1 MLDRG
6 PGDVSVN
13 YAADEFHI
21 DSPEHYAQV
30 ANIVQCSL
38 VRMAGVLNIHLH
50 PSLISSIAVNPPF
63 EFVKFISRLGKTV
76 LVIVSE
82 FIRYLLF
89 RGYIPEQ

>member
-1 MLDRG
+1 
-6 PGDVSVN
+6 
-13 YAADEFHI
+13 
-21 DSPEHYAQV
+21 
-30 ANIVQCSL
+30 
-38 VRMAGVLNIHLH
+38 MARVLNTHLH
-50 PSLISSIAVNPPF
+50 PILISFKAVNPPF